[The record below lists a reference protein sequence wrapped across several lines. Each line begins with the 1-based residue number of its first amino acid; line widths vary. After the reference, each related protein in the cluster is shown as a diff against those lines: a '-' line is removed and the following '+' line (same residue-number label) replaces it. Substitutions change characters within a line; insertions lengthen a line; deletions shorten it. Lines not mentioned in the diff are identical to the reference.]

1 MASFSLWLLL
11 AFFLLFL
18 FLVGL
23 LFVIVVLGTLKIL
36 RAEQIPVVS
45 LLLDRV
51 GLDLGK
57 LVLGWWQMG
66 TTLITIHIIHIII
79 QFHLVVLGWARH
91 DSLFT
96 ILLFS
101 LVKHV

>member
-1 MASFSLWLLL
+1 MF
-11 AFFLLFL
+11 
-18 FLVGL
+18 G
-23 LFVIVVLGTLKIL
+23 VLGTLKIL

-66 TTLITIHIIHIII
+66 TATALITIHIIHIII
-79 QFHLVVLGWARH
+79 IQFHLIVLGWARH

-96 ILLFS
+96 IL
-101 LVKHV
+101 